1 MAYQLERPLDSTD
14 WSILRELQQD
24 GRLSYNELGRRV
36 GLSAPAAAERVR
48 RLESAGVITGYGAR
62 VDPAKMGLPLLAMIE
77 LRCAAG
83 KCLLKTSS
91 ADEFPEIL
99 EMHKLSGSHCALLK
113 VALSSM
119 RHLEAFNE
127 RLGAHGPLTSTI
139 VLSSPMTYRT
149 IDWEHPTVDLD
160 PPNDPGWTQ
169 R

>member
-1 MAYQLERPLDSTD
+1 MAYQVERPLDSTD
-14 WSILRELQQD
+14 WSTLRELQRD
-24 GRLSYNELGRRV
+24 ARLSYNELGRRV

-77 LRCAAG
+77 LRCAPG

-91 ADEFPEIL
+91 AEEFPEIL
-99 EMHKLSGSHCALLK
+99 EIHKLSGSHCALLK

-139 VLSSPMTYRT
+139 VLSSPITHRI
-149 IDWEHPTVDLD
+149 IDWEHPSVDLD
-160 PPNDPGWTQ
+160 PPSDPGWRQ